1 MSFKINK
8 EVFRNKTVI
17 GITIVVIALI
27 VGFGLVPLL
36 NSVVNASVTVVRA
49 KEDIQQGTQITQ
61 AMLETV
67 KVGKLNLPHGIE
79 TQESMV
85 VGKYAATEIIQND
98 MVFAGK
104 ISDQNNVY
112 DLKDGQ
118 MLMSVAVKNLA
129 SGLSGK
135 LQPGDIVTIFAEAS
149 NANMGDQATPAT
161 VPPELQYVKVA
172 AVTTSTGADTNI
184 GEKQASD
191 SNDTNSLPAAV
202 SLVVNQRQAAIL
214 AGYDN
219 GNLHIALDCRGNEEK
234 AQDLLAKQE
243 AVFTQAANGNAGGN
257 Q

>member
-17 GITIVVIALI
+17 GTTIVVIALI

-36 NSVVNASVTVVRA
+36 NSVINASVTVVRA
-49 KEDIQQGTQITQ
+49 KVDIQQGTQITKD
-61 AMLETV
+61 MLETV

-79 TQESMV
+79 TQESTV
-85 VGKYAATEIIQND
+85 TGKYAATEIIQND
-98 MVFAGK
+98 MVFASK

-112 DLKDGQ
+112 ALKDGQ

-135 LQPGDIVTIFAEAS
+135 LEPGDIVTIFAEAS
-149 NANMGDQATPAT
+149 DQNMGNQVTPAT

-172 AVTTSTGADTNI
+172 AVTTSTGADANTSK
-184 GEKQASD
+184 KQASD
-191 SNDTNSLPAAV
+191 SNDTANLPATV
-202 SLVVNQRQAAIL
+202 SLVVTQPQAAVL

-219 GNLHIALDCRGNEEK
+219 GTLHIALDCRGNEEK
-234 AQDLLAKQE
+234 AQELIAKQDTYL
-243 AVFTQAANGNAGGN
+243 TQAANKSAGVN

>member
-1 MSFKINK
+1 MSFKMNK
-8 EVFRNKTVI
+8 EVFRNKTVV
-17 GITIVVIALI
+17 GTTIVVLALV

-49 KEDIQQGTQITQ
+49 KEDIQQGTQITKD
-61 AMLETV
+61 MLETI

-104 ISDQNNVY
+104 ISDRNNVY

-135 LQPGDIVTIFAEAS
+135 LQPGDIVTIFADAS
-149 NANMGDQATPAT
+149 TANMGDQVTPAT

-172 AVTTSTGADTNI
+172 AVTTSTGADTTT
-184 GEKQASD
+184 GKEQASD
-191 SNDTNSLPAAV
+191 ANDSSNLPATI

-219 GNLHIALDCRGNEEK
+219 GSLHIALDCRGNEEK
-234 AQDLLAKQE
+234 AQDMLAKQE
-243 AVFTQAANGNAGGN
+243 TFFTQTGGNAGGN